1 MEIVLGVILL
11 VAAIFLV
18 FAILMQNGKS
28 HKLSGAIAGGAETFF
43 GKTKGATI
51 DKTLNTLTTIV
62 AIVFVIIVVIM
73 YMVQPDTV
81 IDNNAIIDN
90 NIVVTDTTDVAEAT
104 EAEEIEETE
113 EVTEAANEE
122 ATEADVVEE

>member
-1 MEIVLGVILL
+1 MEIVLGIILL
-11 VAAIFLV
+11 LAAIFLV

-90 NIVVTDTTDVAEAT
+90 NIVVADTTVAD

-122 ATEADVVEE
+122 ATEADVVAE

>member
-1 MEIVLGVILL
+1 MEIVLGIILL

-18 FAILMQNGKS
+18 VAILMQNGKS
-28 HKLSGAIAGGAETFF
+28 HRLSGAIAGGAETFF

-73 YMVQPDTV
+73 YVVQPDTIV
-81 IDNNAIIDN
+81 DNNIIIDNNA
-90 NIVVTDTTDVAEAT
+90 VSTEAT
-104 EAEEIEETE
+104 EATTEATEAATEADVVTE
-113 EVTEAANEE
+113 EVTEAVSE
-122 ATEADVVEE
+122 